1 MFEMVPGLLSLITPC
16 VVGAVYTVWGIKEL
30 RHQSKLH
37 KHELQEIE
45 YREECEKQERRRQ
58 QVAKNRPPCYTC
70 AQLIIGCANGCQIK
84 RNERDEA
91 TRFQCKFFGRRST
104 GRMDLRLL
112 DGTKVNAS
120 VGYKNLRLLN
130 KRGNYLVEQRK
141 VG

>member
-58 QVAKNRPPCYTC
+58 QVAKNRP
-70 AQLIIGCANGCQIK
+70 
-84 RNERDEA
+84 R
-91 TRFQCKFFGRRST
+91 KF
-104 GRMDLRLL
+104 
-112 DGTKVNAS
+112 DGTGLAFDWPPECC
-120 VGYKNLRLLN
+120 GYYVPKKSNTD
-130 KRGNYLVEQRK
+130 ETH
-141 VG
+141 

>member
-37 KHELQEIE
+37 KHELQVIE

-91 TRFQCKFFGRRST
+91 TRFQCKF
-104 GRMDLRLL
+104 
-112 DGTKVNAS
+112 DGTGLAFDWPPECC
-120 VGYKNLRLLN
+120 GYYVPKKSNTGEN
-130 KRGNYLVEQRK
+130 DEG
-141 VG
+141 